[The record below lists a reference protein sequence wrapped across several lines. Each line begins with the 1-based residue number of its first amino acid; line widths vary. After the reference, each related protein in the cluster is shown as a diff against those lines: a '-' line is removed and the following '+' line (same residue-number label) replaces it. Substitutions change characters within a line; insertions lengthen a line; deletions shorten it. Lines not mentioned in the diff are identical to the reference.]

1 MAETTRDV
9 VVVMVCVSSRID
21 CGRHCCALLPATEK
35 EEKCFLHPV
44 WCWRCV
50 QRSGGLPDVE
60 LVKPEEVS
68 SKFSTTL
75 ESVQTVFGLGVTY
88 PAEYSE
94 EEFLAGGWASEAGL
108 SQEDVV
114 GSVDV
119 MTPMDV
125 VEQYSDQVALGA
137 LSDSGL
143 VEAPEDFIGLGE
155 ARTYLTSHERTAR
168 GRQCGALPGQE
179 VEGEESSGE
188 LSSSIDGP
196 VKYSDAHLELLVSLL
211 SVTRNFR
218 EVFGVR
224 RNFGGAGES
233 SGHG

>member
-1 MAETTRDV
+1 M
-9 VVVMVCVSSRID
+9 
-21 CGRHCCALLPATEK
+21 
-35 EEKCFLHPV
+35 
-44 WCWRCV
+44 
-50 QRSGGLPDVE
+50 E
-60 LVKPEEVS
+60 LVKQSEVES
-68 SKFSTTL
+68 RVSTL
-75 ESVQTVFGLGVTY
+75 LSHVQTVFGLGVSY

-155 ARTYLTSHERTAR
+155 ARTYLTSHEGTAR
-168 GRQCGALPGQE
+168 AALPGQE

-233 SGHG
+233 SGQSSGHG